1 MTGKLTLEEGRCP
14 LCGEHEAAVVSIVP
28 DPLGLSAEPFTTARC
43 QGCGLVYTRPRP
55 DESSLDL
62 YYQDVY
68 SGDGGEQ
75 MHDAQTNQGLWYV
88 NEARWKLLQPHV
100 RLGREDRILDL
111 GCGYGAWL
119 AFLYGRTGSMIHG
132 LDADEGSIER
142 NLCRDHGELLAGEL
156 EDAGY
161 PDGHFALVS
170 MMHSLEHMRDPV
182 ATLRELHRV
191 LRPGGVVFLEVPNF
205 GSALRPL
212 LGRHWFPLLLPQHLQ
227 HFEAA
232 SLRRCLAQ
240 AGFERILLLRAAWC
254 PAELTLSLGPLMGG
268 LFGMASPAQADPN
281 SLAAKLI
288 TLVLAIQFVLVD
300 LPLSV
305 LLRLL
310 GRSGNLVA
318 VAQKTAEPSAEA
330 PSTRS

>member
-1 MTGKLTLEEGRCP
+1 MSGTLVFEEARCP
-14 LCGEHEAAVVSIVP
+14 LCGEREAATVSSAP
-28 DPLGLSAEPFTTARC
+28 DPLGLSPEPYTTARC
-43 QGCGLVYTRPRP
+43 RGCGLVHTRPRP
-55 DESSLDL
+55 DGTSLAL

-68 SGDGGEQ
+68 SGQGGDE

-88 NEARWKLLQPHV
+88 NEARWKLLQPHAT
-100 RLGREDRILDL
+100 LGPGDRILDL

-119 AFLYGRTGSMIHG
+119 AFLYGRTGSEIHG
-132 LDADEGSIER
+132 LDADEGSIAR
-142 NLCRDHGELLAGEL
+142 NLCRDHGELRVGEL
-156 EDAGY
+156 EEAAY

-182 ATLRELHRV
+182 RTLRELHRV
-191 LRPGGVVFLEVPNF
+191 LRPGGLAFVEVPNF
-205 GSALRPL
+205 DSALRTL
-212 LGRHWFPLLLPQHLQ
+212 LGRHWFPLLVPQHLQ

-232 SLRRCLAQ
+232 SLRRCLEE
-240 AGFERILLLRAAWC
+240 AGFDRILVIRSAWC
-254 PAELTLSLGPLMGG
+254 PAELTLSLGPILGAW
-268 LFGMASPAQADPN
+268 FGMPSPSQADPD
-281 SLAAKLI
+281 SLAAKFI

-305 LLRLL
+305 LLKLI